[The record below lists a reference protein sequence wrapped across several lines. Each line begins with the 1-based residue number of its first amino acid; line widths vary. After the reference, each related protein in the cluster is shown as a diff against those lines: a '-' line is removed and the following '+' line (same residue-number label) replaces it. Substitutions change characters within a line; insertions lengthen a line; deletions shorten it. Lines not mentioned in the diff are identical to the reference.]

1 MSIEKVI
8 TPPEQRQWAGGLAI
22 RLHVRIGLCDKG
34 QKNNLQT
41 LSFAAERNGGN
52 FYERINSNE

>member
-8 TPPEQRQWAGGLAI
+8 TPPGQRQWAGGLAI

-41 LSFAAERNGGN
+41 LSFTAGNGGN
-52 FYERINSNE
+52 FYEHTNTNE